1 MIGKVIK
8 SKFTTDANL
17 SSLFGGRVF
26 PAVGA
31 QAQTAPY
38 AIYEVINNSPSRS
51 KDSDSHIDSVD
62 VRITLISTNY
72 SDTANGIEYV
82 RSAFVRMRE
91 IILDVAVQ
99 SCKFEGERDLFS
111 DDERY
116 FAKQIDLT
124 FRIIKL

>member
-1 MIGKVIK
+1 MIGKVILY
-8 SKFTTDANL
+8 KFQNDANL
-17 SSLFGGRVF
+17 FSIFAGRVF
-26 PAVGA
+26 PLVGA
-31 QAQTAPY
+31 QAQSTPY
-38 AIYEVINNSPSRS
+38 AIYEVINNTPSRS

-72 SDTANGIEYV
+72 SDTANGIDYV

-99 SCKFEGERDLFS
+99 SCKFDGERDLFS

-116 FAKQIDLT
+116 FAKQVDLT

>member
-1 MIGKVIK
+1 MIGKVILY
-8 SKFTTDANL
+8 KFQNDANL
-17 SSLFGGRVF
+17 FSIFAGRVF
-26 PAVGA
+26 PLVGA
-31 QAQTAPY
+31 QAQPTPY
-38 AIYEVINNSPSRS
+38 AIYEVINNTPSRS
-51 KDSDSHIDSVD
+51 KDSDSHIDEID
-62 VRITLISTNY
+62 VRITLISTTY
-72 SDTANGIEYV
+72 ADTASGIDYV

-116 FAKQIDLT
+116 FAKQVDLT

>member
-1 MIGKVIK
+1 MIGKVIT
-8 SKFTTDANL
+8 SKFKSDTNL
-17 SSLFGGRVF
+17 VSVFGGRIF
-26 PAVGA
+26 PVVGA
-31 QAQTAPY
+31 QAQPAPY
-38 AIYEVINNSPSRS
+38 AIYEVINNSPTRS
-51 KDSDSHIDSVD
+51 KDADSHIDSVD

-72 SDTANGIEYV
+72 SDTANGVEYV

-99 SCKFEGERDLFS
+99 SCKFDGERDLFS

-116 FAKQIDLT
+116 FAKQVDLT

>member
-1 MIGKVIK
+1 MIGKVILY
-8 SKFTTDANL
+8 KFQNDANL
-17 SSLFGGRVF
+17 FSIFAGRVF
-26 PAVGA
+26 PLVGA
-31 QAQTAPY
+31 QAQPTPY
-38 AIYEVINNSPSRS
+38 AIYEVINNTPSRS
-51 KDSDSHIDSVD
+51 KDSDSHIDEID
-62 VRITLISTNY
+62 VRITLISTTY
-72 SDTANGIEYV
+72 ADTSSGIDYV

-116 FAKQIDLT
+116 FAKQVDLT